1 MATALPRP
9 RPSMGPDASL
19 PTLSVPKSRKGTGA
33 IPSPPK
39 SPNAPRSGL
48 RAPSSAS
55 PAPTNNSTAAAA
67 ATKSLRKTVSINSF
81 PKPPKGDNRLGNS
94 MPSSP
99 LAGPRPARKPKS
111 ARDSTASS
119 NTPTPTPSLLNAS
132 SEGKFI
138 SSVRMSDGVLSTS
151 SPPQSRSS
159 SAQGSYSTSAT
170 TYEDSADASGSN
182 SEKRSSGAEA
192 KGNVI
197 VSVRVR
203 PDQTNDNHTDGEWMV
218 DGRRALIAYRGKEGG
233 DYYYDNVFTTHDNN
247 ARVYDH
253 LAKRL
258 VRRVMEG
265 YHGTVFAYGQTGTGK
280 TFSMQGTASSPG
292 VIPLAIT
299 DIFSYI
305 RETPSR
311 EFLLRV
317 SYLEIYNEKIQDL
330 LSMASSNG
338 AAPQEE
344 IKLREDSKR
353 GVYATPL
360 KEEIVQSPTQLLR
373 VIARGDQ
380 ARRTASTQ
388 FNARSSR
395 SHAVVQI
402 IVESRERMPSGGKD
416 GDTKRAGVLPGG
428 VRVSTLS
435 LIDLA
440 GSEKAAESKERR
452 QEGAHINKSLLTL
465 GTVIAKLSE
474 WKDKGGDKE
483 GKHLPYRDSKL
494 TRLLQGAL
502 SGNSLVS
509 ILCTAALGATG
520 SAATTANHTIETLNT
535 LKFASRA
542 KNSIV
547 SHAKKAEEALGQGG
561 DGGARV
567 LLERY
572 RMEIQELKQQLEAQ
586 ATQKNDDEIKELV
599 EKDRVQEQ
607 EMAER
612 HEEQMLE
619 MQLART
625 ALKER
630 IEHLNRLILSSK
642 SAGVNSNGTM
652 SALARYSQISLAPSA
667 RSSVAISIRSPLE
680 RTASVAST
688 STIGRRSSYGT
699 KRISGD
705 ADMIDTEEDSV
716 GENGDGLASL
726 TAQNRALQADL
737 ADKNRYI
744 STLEK
749 RLLQARR
756 ASSSRTSSGFSVPTK
771 GIMVGEDHSV
781 AALLK
786 DKDMEIAD
794 LRARLD
800 DKDRMLA
807 ALRSAARSRDNADS
821 ITEPRSPQSQDGMRS
836 GLPWSP
842 TISIKDARRR
852 TKSIDE
858 MNNMLEEMI
867 QDRVET
873 GHIIRGSRGSV
884 RLAPS
889 HRLESLGEPPS
900 VLPPLRRVPTPI
912 GEHSDAIEAAS

>member
-1 MATALPRP
+1 
-9 RPSMGPDASL
+9 
-19 PTLSVPKSRKGTGA
+19 
-33 IPSPPK
+33 
-39 SPNAPRSGL
+39 
-48 RAPSSAS
+48 
-55 PAPTNNSTAAAA
+55 
-67 ATKSLRKTVSINSF
+67 
-81 PKPPKGDNRLGNS
+81 
-94 MPSSP
+94 
-99 LAGPRPARKPKS
+99 
-111 ARDSTASS
+111 
-119 NTPTPTPSLLNAS
+119 
-132 SEGKFI
+132 
-138 SSVRMSDGVLSTS
+138 
-151 SPPQSRSS
+151 
-159 SAQGSYSTSAT
+159 
-170 TYEDSADASGSN
+170 
-182 SEKRSSGAEA
+182 
-192 KGNVI
+192 
-197 VSVRVR
+197 
-203 PDQTNDNHTDGEWMV
+203 
-218 DGRRALIAYRGKEGG
+218 
-233 DYYYDNVFTTHDNN
+233 
-247 ARVYDH
+247 
-253 LAKRL
+253 
-258 VRRVMEG
+258 MEG

-353 GVYATPL
+353 GIYATPL

-402 IVESRERMPSGGKD
+402 IVESRERMPSGGND
-416 GDTKRAGVLPGG
+416 GDAKRSAVLPGG

-520 SAATTANHTIETLNT
+520 SVATTANHTIETLNT

-572 RMEIQELKQQLEAQ
+572 RVEILELKQQLETQ
-586 ATQKNDDEIKELV
+586 ATQKNDEEFKELV

-652 SALARYSQISLAPSA
+652 SALARYSQISLAPASA
-667 RSSVAISIRSPLE
+667 RSSVALSIRSPLE

-699 KRISGD
+699 RRISEEAEIID
-705 ADMIDTEEDSV
+705 AEEDSA
-716 GENGDGLASL
+716 GENGDGMASL
-726 TAQNRALQADL
+726 TAQNRALQTDL

-756 ASSSRTSSGFSVPTK
+756 ASSSRTPSGFSVPTK

-786 DKDMEIAD
+786 DKDTEIAD

-821 ITEPRSPQSQDGMRS
+821 ITEPRSPQSQDGMRT

-842 TISIKDARRR
+842 AISIKETRRR

-873 GHIIRGSRGSV
+873 GQIVRGTRGSV

-889 HRLESLGEPPS
+889 RRLESLGEPPS
-900 VLPPLRRVPTPI
+900 VLPPLRRIPTPI
-912 GEHSDAIEAAS
+912 GEHSEGIEAAS